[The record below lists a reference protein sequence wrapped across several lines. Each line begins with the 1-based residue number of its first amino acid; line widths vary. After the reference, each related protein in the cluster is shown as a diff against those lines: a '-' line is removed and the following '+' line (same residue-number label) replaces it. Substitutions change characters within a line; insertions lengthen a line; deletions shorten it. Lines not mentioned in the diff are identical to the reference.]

1 MTHEDKRMINEL
13 QKTYKLFLNKESM
26 ARSLSVDE
34 IEEIAQGRLWTGKT
48 TVNNKLISCNIGTES

>member
-13 QKTYKLFLNKESM
+13 QKTYKLSLNKESM
-26 ARSLSVDE
+26 ARSLSVNE
-34 IEEIAQGRLWTGKT
+34 VEEIAQGRLWIGKT